1 MKPNLIS
8 NSKQLQMKYFDFSK
22 TLFEPKK
29 FRIVVGMA
37 TCGISSGADD
47 VYEALIDEIEHFNLK
62 DDVVVDKTGC
72 IGMCIYEPIV
82 EVYELGKPKVTY
94 IHMTP
99 ERMENVVSKHIIK
112 QTRVEEYTFKGL
124 RKQEEAAFELLQ
136 HTHEGVM
143 KLHNHDAPLTPRQ
156 QELID
161 SINQLNIET
170 DDVLDLGFYKKQ
182 TRLVLK
188 NCGFINPEKIEDYI
202 AVYGYQALDKA
213 LNTMSPQDV
222 VETIINSGLRGRGG
236 AGFPT
241 GLKWKFALNNE
252 ADQKYFICN
261 ADEGDPG
268 AFMDRSI
275 LEGDP
280 HSIIEA
286 MAIGGYAI
294 KASKGYI
301 YVRAE
306 YPLAIERLEKAIK
319 QAHEVGFLG
328 DNILGSNFSFDIEI
342 RLGAG
347 AFICGE
353 ETALIASIEG
363 QRGIPRNKPPFPA
376 EAGLWGKPTNIN
388 NVETLA
394 NIPQIIQNGAQWF
407 KGFGTEKS
415 PGTKVFALGGKI
427 NNTGLVEVEMGT
439 TLREIIEEIG
449 GGCPH
454 NKKFK
459 AVQTGGPSGGCIT
472 TKHLDT
478 PIDFDNLVKIGSM
491 MGSGGMIVMDQDNCM
506 VDIARFFL
514 EFSVDESCG
523 KCVPCREGTKRMLEI
538 LEKITQGRATDKDL
552 ELLEDLCE
560 NISLSSLCALG
571 QTAPN
576 PVKLTLEHF
585 RHEYEDHIHN
595 AHCEA
600 HVCKSLI
607 GYYITGDCVGCGNC
621 SRHCPVHVIEGKIRE
636 LHVIDQL
643 ECIRC
648 GACMSGCAFD
658 AIIRK

>member
-1 MKPNLIS
+1 MKTNLI
-8 NSKQLQMKYFDFSK
+8 NNGQELQVKYLDFKKNLFESKQ
-22 TLFEPKK
+22 
-29 FRIVVGMA
+29 FRLVVGMA
-37 TCGISSGADD
+37 TCGISSGADE
-47 VYEALIDEIEHFNLK
+47 VYESLIDEVNHFDLDSK
-62 DDVVVDKTGC
+62 VVVDKAGC
-72 IGMCIYEPIV
+72 IGMCIYEPLL
-82 EVYELGKPKVTY
+82 EVYEKGQPKVTY

-99 ERMENVVSKHIIK
+99 ERVEHVIESHIMKGEKVVD
-112 QTRVEEYTFKGL
+112 YTFEGL
-124 RKQEEAAFELLQ
+124 KKQEEAAIELLH
-136 HTHEGVM
+136 HTHEGIIKIPATDHIV
-143 KLHNHDAPLTPRQ
+143 TPRE

-161 SINQLNIET
+161 SIKQLSIDS
-170 DDVLDLGFYKKQ
+170 DDVLDLEFYSKQ

-188 NCGFINPEKIEDYI
+188 NCGIINPEKIEDYI
-202 AVYGYQALDKA
+202 AVEGYQALNKV
-213 LNTMSPQDV
+213 LSSMTPEEV
-222 VETIINSGLRGRGG
+222 VEVITNSGLRGRGG
-236 AGFPT
+236 AGFST
-241 GLKWKFALNNE
+241 GLKWSFALRAK

-286 MAIGGYAI
+286 MIIGGYAI
-294 KASKGYI
+294 GADKGYI

-306 YPLAIERLEKAIK
+306 YPLAIDRLQLAIK
-319 QAHEVGFLG
+319 QAREYGLLG
-328 DNILGSNFSFDIEI
+328 NNILNSNFNFDIDI

-347 AFICGE
+347 AFVCGE

-376 EAGLWGKPTNIN
+376 ESGLWGKPTNIN

-394 NIPQIIQNGAQWF
+394 NVPQIIHKGADWF

-415 PGTKVFALGGKI
+415 SGTKVFALGGKI

-472 TKHLDT
+472 TQHLDV
-478 PIDFDNLVKIGSM
+478 PIDFDNLIQIGSM
-491 MGSGGMIVMDQDNCM
+491 MGSGGMIVMDEDNCM

-514 EFSVDESCG
+514 EFTVDESCG

-538 LEKITQGRATDKDL
+538 LEKITNGQATEKDL
-552 ELLEDLCE
+552 ELLEDLCD
-560 NISLSSLCALG
+560 NISVSSLCALG

-576 PVKLTLEHF
+576 PVKSTLKYF
-585 RHEYEDHIHN
+585 RDEYIDHIVN
-595 AHCEA
+595 QKCEA
-600 HVCKSLI
+600 HVCKQLM
-607 GYYITGDCVGCGNC
+607 GYFITEDCVGCGKC
-621 SRHCPVHVIEGKIRE
+621 LRLCPVHAIEGSIRE
-636 LHVIDQL
+636 LHVIDQIK
-643 ECIRC
+643 CIRC
-648 GACMSGCAFD
+648 GACMTGCAFD